1 MKYHLMNK
9 NLLIGKFELVE
20 RYGNKIATGVEL
32 YKITP
37 FELGNVHKWLEHRQ
51 AAKHRQ
57 LIKELMVQCG
67 CDTIE
72 GFIRVT
78 HCTSVNDTLWVK
90 REDEDITWERVSLYT
105 NEFDEVI
112 AKLAF
117 EGVGIYGQEFSSTTP
132 EFGTNGAYSKC
143 ITREYDGSLA
153 MYKRGT
159 DGFANSGLEPY
170 GEYLSSELYNII
182 TDGRSVQYD
191 LVKLHSKV
199 ASKCRIFTTEHL
211 GLVPYSSLCDNPD
224 LTALDY
230 YNEYGS
236 GDLFRAMIVADAVTF
251 NADRHAGNHGMLI
264 DNDTF
269 ELTKMAPIYDNNL
282 SLLPYA
288 MKSDFEDIDKY
299 LESQG
304 PRIGGDW
311 IRSAKSMLTPHLR
324 SILINLKGYEFKY
337 DGCEK
342 FPKER
347 VKKLEWLVNRQIDR
361 ILK

>member
-1 MKYHLMNK
+1 
-9 NLLIGKFELVE
+9 
-20 RYGNKIATGVEL
+20 
-32 YKITP
+32 
-37 FELGNVHKWLEHRQ
+37 
-51 AAKHRQ
+51 
-57 LIKELMVQCG
+57 MV
-67 CDTIE
+67 D
-72 GFIRVT
+72 
-78 HCTSVNDTLWVK
+78 
-90 REDEDITWERVSLYT
+90 
-105 NEFDEVI
+105 
-112 AKLAF
+112 
-117 EGVGIYGQEFSSTTP
+117 
-132 EFGTNGAYSKC
+132 
-143 ITREYDGSLA
+143 
-153 MYKRGT
+153 
-159 DGFANSGLEPY
+159 
-170 GEYLSSELYNII
+170 
-182 TDGRSVQYD
+182 VQYD